1 MKKISQVFGLLLI
14 LFVMGGKVYSDEIDK
29 PEFKCFTNSNG
40 GSGIAILIY
49 DSLIWFSQGSILYRI
64 PGTECNAV
72 GSEPYMIGSL
82 LTVDT
87 VDRSSWK
94 DVRKKIFNKVIIK
107 EVDVKALGGWLESQV
122 NTQVKK
128 TAFNKIDINKFEI
141 FYVLKEDISS
151 SIEINFMDF
160 MADIFS
166 KHKNLSFYS
175 SVISRGSKDFI
186 GSNFADINI
195 PTGNIKWVNPQK
207 DVIPLQG
214 FEIIIVPNSFW
225 ATTSLDKYPDIQ
237 KRENAEPS
245 MIGINNNDLVV
256 YYEVK

>member
-1 MKKISQVFGLLLI
+1 MKKISVCSILLMI
-14 LFVMGGKVYSDEIDK
+14 LLVIGDKVYSNEVDNLEYN
-29 PEFKCFTNSNG
+29 CFTSDKG
-40 GSGIAILIY
+40 GFGIAILIY
-49 DSLIWFSQGSILYRI
+49 NSLMWFSQGSILHRTQDI
-64 PGTECNAV
+64 KCTTV
-72 GSEPYMIGSL
+72 GSEPYMVRSL
-82 LTVDT
+82 LTVNII
-87 VDRSSWK
+87 DRSSWK
-94 DVRKKIFNKVIIK
+94 DVKKKFFNKVITK
-107 EVDVKALGGWLESQV
+107 EADTKALGEWLESQV

-195 PTGNIKWVNPQK
+195 PTGNIEWVNPQK